1 MYPDQHDA
9 LPLIGNWTDSKGVK
23 CVLQSVL
30 QRGKW
35 KVSVF
40 SHDILGLEV
49 GEGECMSESG

>member
-9 LPLIGNWTDSKGVK
+9 LPPIGNWTDSKGVK
-23 CVLQSVL
+23 CVLQM
-30 QRGKW
+30 GKW
-35 KVSVF
+35 KVSVV